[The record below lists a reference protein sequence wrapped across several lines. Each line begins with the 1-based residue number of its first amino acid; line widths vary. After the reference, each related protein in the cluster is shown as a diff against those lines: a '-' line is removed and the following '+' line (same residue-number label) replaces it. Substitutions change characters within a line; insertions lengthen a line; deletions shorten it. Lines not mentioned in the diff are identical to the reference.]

1 MLKKISGLMLAILIG
16 VVGGFAQNT
25 QQTAPQNTQPDT
37 QVRTLTSGQK
47 YKIKGVVVA
56 KDDTSFVVRDG
67 TGVDTKVAIAP
78 NTSIK
83 TKGGIFGGGD
93 KIASSQIVR
102 GLSLEVEGRGD
113 GNGMLSADKVR
124 FGKDDFRVAQ
134 SIDSRVSPAENRL
147 TQTEENQQ
155 RLSGQIDELV
165 AVSNAARG
173 GAKAAQETADA
184 AIAGVNATNQRISS
198 LDDYVVQSATN
209 VNFRV
214 NSAVLS
220 PDAKA
225 QLDQVAQAAMQLK
238 GFTIEITGF
247 ASADGSTAKNKA
259 LSQKR
264 AQAVID
270 YLVETHNI
278 PLRRIGTSYGF
289 GELQA
294 VADNATREG
303 REQNRRVEVKLLVS
317 RGLNQNVEV
326 RPNTTTDSPT
336 TNDQK

>member
-1 MLKKISGLMLAILIG
+1 MLKKFSALFLAILIG
-16 VVGGFAQNT
+16 AFSVLAQ
-25 QQTAPQNTQPDT
+25 DT
-37 QVRTLTSGQK
+37 QVRSLTGGQK

-56 KDDTSFVVRDG
+56 KDDMSFIVRDY
-67 TGVDTKVAIAP
+67 TGVDTKVMIEQA
-78 NTSIK
+78 TSIK

-93 KIASSQIVR
+93 RIASTQIVR

-113 GNGMLSADKVR
+113 SQGALTASKIR

-134 SIDSRVSPAENRL
+134 SIESRVAPAETRIS
-147 TQTEENQQ
+147 QTEENQQ
-155 RLSGQIDELV
+155 RLSGQIDELM
-165 AVSNAARG
+165 AISNAARG

-198 LDDYVVQSATN
+198 LDDYVVQSADT
-209 VNFRV
+209 VNFKV

-220 PDAKA
+220 PEAKA
-225 QLDQVAQAAMQLK
+225 KLDSIAQAAMQLK
-238 GFTIEITGF
+238 GYTIEITGF
-247 ASADGSTAKNKA
+247 ASAEGSTQRNKV

-264 AQAVID
+264 AEAVIN
-270 YLVETHNI
+270 YLVETHNV
-278 PLRRIGTSYGF
+278 PLRRIGTSFGF

-294 VADNATREG
+294 VADNTTREG

-326 RPNTTTDSPT
+326 RPNTTTDT
-336 TNDQK
+336 TDQ